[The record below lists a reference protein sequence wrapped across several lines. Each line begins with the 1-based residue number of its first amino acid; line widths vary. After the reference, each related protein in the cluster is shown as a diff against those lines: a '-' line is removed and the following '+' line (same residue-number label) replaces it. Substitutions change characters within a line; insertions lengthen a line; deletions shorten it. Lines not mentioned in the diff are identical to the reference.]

1 MCYFAIL
8 GGKKIVSIN
17 AALNALVPIL

>member
-1 MCYFAIL
+1 MRYFAIL